1 MISRGPDLDPARA
14 DELERLLRKHRIT
27 LKHRLGQNFLVDPSL
42 RDAIADATGGG
53 EVLEVGA
60 GVGTLTV
67 ALASRSSRVVAVE
80 FDRDL
85 IAALREVTGGF
96 ANVEIHQ
103 ADILRFDV
111 DGSFPRGG
119 EVVAGNIPYN
129 LTGALI
135 PKLLDREP
143 RPRRLSLVVQKE
155 VADRWTASTAAS
167 LATIAVQV
175 YAEAKTLMTIPASAF
190 TPQPKVDS
198 ALVSL
203 DVRPEP
209 AINVPDLP
217 NFFRFVESVFQ
228 FRRKQLG
235 GTVARVAGITS
246 AEAATRLAGIGVQAE
261 SRPQTLTLSQWE
273 AVYAAFNP
281 PHGR

>member
-1 MISRGPDLDPARA
+1 LIDPARA
-14 DELERLLRKHRIT
+14 EELERLLRRHRIT
-27 LKHRLGQNFLVDPSL
+27 LKHRLGQNFLVDPVV
-42 RDAIADATGGG
+42 RDAIADAARDE

-60 GVGTLTV
+60 GVGTLTI
-67 ALASRSSRVVAVE
+67 ALAARCPRVVAVE

-85 IAALREVTGGF
+85 MPALREVTAGL

-111 DGSFPRGG
+111 AASCPKGG

-135 PKLLDREP
+135 PKLLDQTP
-143 RPRRLSLVVQKE
+143 RPQRLSLVVQKE
-155 VADRWTASTAAS
+155 VAERWTATTAAS

-175 YAEAKTLMTIPASAF
+175 FAEAKTLMTVPASAF
-190 TPQPKVDS
+190 TPPPKVDS

-203 DVRPEP
+203 AVRPKP
-209 AINVPDLP
+209 AVDVPDMNAFL
-217 NFFRFVESVFQ
+217 RFVEAVFQ

-235 GTVARVAGITS
+235 GTLARIAGVSS
-246 AEAATRLAGIGVQAE
+246 AEAATRLAEIRVGPSA
-261 SRPQTLTLSQWE
+261 RPQTLSLAEWE
-273 AVYAAFNP
+273 AVYHAFNP
-281 PHGR
+281 PPGR